1 MAIHQALNCQAIF
14 PPTVVNVRVPRK
26 GRRAWT
32 GSVYS
37 FEIKGHPHATRCYV
51 WPEALDAKT
60 TVVRAVLH
68 SKKTSSPQR
77 AVDSILRRRQGV

>member
-14 PPTVVNVRVPRK
+14 PPTVVNVRLPRD

-37 FEIKGHPHATRCYV
+37 FEIKGHSRATRCYV
-51 WPEALDAKT
+51 WPEAVDAR
-60 TVVRAVLH
+60 TVVVRTVLH
-68 SKKTSSPQR
+68 SEKTSSPQR
-77 AVDSILRRRQGV
+77 AVDSILNRRRRV